1 MNPEMHTDPYA
12 LAILAA
18 AVWAL
23 FLADC
28 WLRRPRKSQRPDA
41 PKENTWRNRWH

>member
-1 MNPEMHTDPYA
+1 MNPEMHTDPHA
-12 LAILAA
+12 LLLLAA

-23 FLADC
+23 FLIDC
-28 WLRRPRKSQRPDA
+28 WRRRPRKPQQPDA